1 MRNVHSKKSLAAVV
15 AKTAAD
21 AGGAGPGSGAGA
33 GTAARPAVPAPS
45 SDGPRVVV
53 HRPEARDKVDV
64 SQLPYMH
71 RNPAV

>member
-33 GTAARPAVPAPS
+33 ATRPAVPAPS

>member
-15 AKTAAD
+15 AKTTAE
-21 AGGAGPGSGAGA
+21 AGGAGTGAKH
-33 GTAARPAVPAPS
+33 AAPAS
-45 SDGPRVVV
+45 SSAVDGPRVVV

>member
-21 AGGAGPGSGAGA
+21 AGGAGPGSGSGA
-33 GTAARPAVPAPS
+33 AAKPAVPAPS

>member
-33 GTAARPAVPAPS
+33 AARPAVPAPS
-45 SDGPRVVV
+45 SIGPRVVV

>member
-21 AGGAGPGSGAGA
+21 AGVAGSSAGA
-33 GTAARPAVPAPS
+33 AAKPAVPAPS

>member
-33 GTAARPAVPAPS
+33 AARPAVPAPS

>member
-15 AKTAAD
+15 AKTTAEVVP
-21 AGGAGPGSGAGA
+21 GGAGA
-33 GTAARPAVPAPS
+33 AARPAAAMEA
-45 SDGPRVVV
+45 PRVVV
-53 HRPEARDKVDV
+53 HRPEAKDKVDV